1 MIRAN
6 PVTIPIQ
13 IKQTI
18 TNLSSLLF
26 MSTLSFSRFSEFSHM
41 PFVDVVICPEHFR
54 NWQFIGAAFD
64 AGDAILA

>member
-6 PVTIPIQ
+6 PVAIPIQ

-26 MSTLSFSRFSEFSHM
+26 MSTLSFSTAGCAASTLPRM
-41 PFVDVVICPEHFR
+41 DVCVEQDGEIK
-54 NWQFIGAAFD
+54 
-64 AGDAILA
+64 